1 MKLFYQS
8 VTDIEEFDQDE
19 DGETCVVSPLEEFEV
34 DEEDFKKAAMT
45 VIKEK
50 IYIDFENEEELE
62 AMDIDIFWEDDC
74 VEIVHPVML
83 FMSQTYEHIK
93 IWKEGSEK
101 HD

>member
-8 VTDIEEFDQDE
+8 TTDIEEFDQDD
-19 DGETCVVSPLEEFEV
+19 DGETCVVDPLEEFEV
-34 DEEDFKKAAMT
+34 DEEDFKKAAMS

-50 IYIDFENEEELE
+50 ICINVEDEEELE
-62 AMDIDIFWEDDC
+62 VMDTDIFWEDDC

-83 FMSQTYEHIK
+83 YMSQTYEHIK
-93 IWKEGSEK
+93 IWKEVKK